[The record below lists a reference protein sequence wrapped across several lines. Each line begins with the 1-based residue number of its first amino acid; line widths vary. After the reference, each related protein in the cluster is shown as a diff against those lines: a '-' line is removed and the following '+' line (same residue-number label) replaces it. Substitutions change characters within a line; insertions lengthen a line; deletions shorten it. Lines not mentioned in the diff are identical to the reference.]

1 MATTCEPES
10 RSGAGHSSAVCDQ
23 GVLLNGTEAATQRN
37 SNRPAQ
43 IGNKSLRERM
53 ITIMAI
59 TLVMVG
65 RSLIFRN
72 FMPDR
77 EEDPKPGAWD
87 GKGRMSRRTA
97 DYTCPARRGSLRVS
111 RCLAFLLGREPD
123 LEVVA
128 QAGSLAEVREA
139 LGREFDVAVVDLGRQ
154 EDLPQGQEQ
163 RGRTPERWI
172 GVPVPDSASRGS
184 GCSPR
189 GRPLRPRTPRST
201 PPVSSQGRQPQLEV
215 FSLFSMATYVITARG
230 TG

>member
-1 MATTCEPES
+1 MAKTCEPES

-111 RCLAFLLGREPD
+111 RCPRLLAGTGAR
-123 LEVVA
+123 
-128 QAGSLAEVREA
+128 
-139 LGREFDVAVVDLGRQ
+139 
-154 EDLPQGQEQ
+154 
-163 RGRTPERWI
+163 
-172 GVPVPDSASRGS
+172 
-184 GCSPR
+184 PR
-189 GRPLRPRTPRST
+189 GGGPGRLARRGPRSAWQGVRRGGGRLGTARRPTPRSRT
-201 PPVSSQGRQPQLEV
+201 AWTYPQTV
-215 FSLFSMATYVITARG
+215 DRRAGS
-230 TG
+230 